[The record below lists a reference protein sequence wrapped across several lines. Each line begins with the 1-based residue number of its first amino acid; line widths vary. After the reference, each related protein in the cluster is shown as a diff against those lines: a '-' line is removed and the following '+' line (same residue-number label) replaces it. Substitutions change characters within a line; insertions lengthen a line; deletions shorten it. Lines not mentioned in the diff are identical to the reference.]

1 MIRHDPQGERDN
13 LKDHAGGTLP
23 SAMTPDGYNDTL
35 PQSQSVR

>member
-1 MIRHDPQGERDN
+1 MVRHDPQGERQH
-13 LKDHAGGTLP
+13 LKDQAGGTLI

>member
-1 MIRHDPQGERDN
+1 MMRDDPQSEREH
-13 LKDHAGGTLP
+13 LKDQAGGTLP

>member
-1 MIRHDPQGERDN
+1 MRHDPQGERQHLQDQ
-13 LKDHAGGTLP
+13 ARGTPP

>member
-1 MIRHDPQGERDN
+1 MMRDDPLGEREH
-13 LKDHAGGTLP
+13 LKDQAGGTLP